1 MYNTINEMI
10 LSHSEALGAVVV
22 IVTFMSSFSLILNF
36 VKMALGL

>member
-1 MYNTINEMI
+1 MYNAINEMI

-36 VKMALGL
+36 VKMSLGL